1 MALKLAQKKEDIF
14 RSRGIILDMIENRG
28 FNVDSYKS
36 YSKDDIFLLFNQYYK
51 KTAITNVIGSLDIFV
66 KKINDEGKEEKL
78 FVKYKL
84 DDKFKK
90 NKSFQQQIMSI
101 FDNEPLNKDDCLI
114 ILNYE
119 AVEFKSSKKDS
130 NIETFNDSMY
140 NNYGY
145 FIQLYGIKNFLF
157 NVSKHESVPK
167 HEYIT
172 NKEVKEI
179 LLKYNIKFENFE
191 EIRREDP
198 QAKFIGLRPNQVCK
212 ITRPSTSA
220 IYSIVYRKCID

>member
-14 RSRGIILDMIENRG
+14 RSREIILDMIEGRG
-28 FNVDSYKS
+28 FNVDSYRQI
-36 YSKDDIFLLFNQYYK
+36 SKDDIFLLFNQYYK
-51 KTAITNVIGSLDIFV
+51 KTAISNVVGSLDILV
-66 KKINDEGKEEKL
+66 KKVNEKGKEEKL

-101 FDNEPLNKDDCLI
+101 FEEPLTKDDCLI

-119 AVEFKSSKKDS
+119 AVEFKPSKKDS
-130 NIETFNDSMY
+130 NIETFNDYMY

-157 NVSKHESVPK
+157 NVSKHDSVPK

-179 LLKYNIKFENFE
+179 LLKYNIQFKNFE

-212 ITRPSTSA
+212 ITRASTSS
-220 IYSIVYRKCID
+220 IYSIVYRKCVD